1 MTILLTMR
9 RCVSCGR
16 IDPGL
21 TGRCTGCSGD
31 LFYPVDVPGRGR
43 VDSWTIIRRAP
54 ARFRAQ
60 APYVVAVVD
69 LQDGVRVTG
78 RLTQEPSGHGVQVEA
93 IAADNAI
100 LFEPLRP
107 SQPSG

>member
-16 IDPGL
+16 IDPGP
-21 TGRCTGCSGD
+21 TGRCTGCGGD
-31 LFYPVDVPGRGR
+31 LFNPVDVPGRGR
-43 VDSWTIIRRAP
+43 VDSWTVIRRAP

-69 LQDGVRVTG
+69 LDEGVRVTG
-78 RLTQEPSGHGVQVEA
+78 RLTEEPAGAGVQVEA
-93 IAADNAI
+93 IAADDAI
-100 LFEPLRP
+100 LFEPL
-107 SQPSG
+107 QPSR